1 MKIYF
6 TASISQSK
14 GLEDYYRRIC
24 RAIQKQSHKL
34 YGGEILDDLKLY
46 ANKVRDP
53 KERKKWYTVAMK
65 NINLADVVVVEISY
79 PSTANVGHELTTA
92 LAKSKPVIALYLE
105 DREPAF
111 LEGIKNDRLFLVPYD
126 AHDLEKV
133 LQYAIDDASGQ
144 MDVRFNFFVPPQI
157 VAYLEWISKAKKIPR
172 AVYLRR
178 LIEESIKED
187 KEFQKEK

>member
-6 TASISQSK
+6 TASISQGK
-14 GLEDYYRRIC
+14 DLEENYKKIC
-24 RAIQKQSHKL
+24 QTIKKLGHTL
-34 YGGEILDDLKLY
+34 YGEDILDDIKLY

-65 NINLADVVVVEISY
+65 SINLADVVVVEISY

-92 LAKSKPVIALYLE
+92 LEKSKPVVALYRE

-111 LEGIKNDRLFLVPYD
+111 LEGIKNDRLFLVPYEE
-126 AHDLEKV
+126 HDLEKE
-133 LQYAIDDASGQ
+133 LKYALEEATNQ
-144 MDVRFNFFVPPQI
+144 MDVRFNFFVSPKI
-157 VAYLEWISKAKKIPR
+157 VNYLDWIAKKKKMPR

-178 LIEESIKED
+178 LIEEDMRID
-187 KEFQKEK
+187 REFEKEK